1 MATEL
6 DIESIKTR
14 IDKLKS
20 EKARAEGQK
29 QSIEDTWKRDFD
41 VDTLEAA
48 ESLLATMQQELDEHK
63 AKQQEYLEAADKLL
77 TDAGV

>member
-1 MATEL
+1 MAAI
-6 DIESIKTR
+6 DIENIKTR

-20 EKARAEGQK
+20 EKARVEGQK
-29 QSIEDTWKRDFD
+29 QNIEEMWRRDFD

-77 TDAGV
+77 TEAGV

>member
-1 MATEL
+1 MATI
-6 DIESIKTR
+6 DIENIKAR

-20 EKARAEGQK
+20 EKAHAEGQK

-48 ESLLATMQQELDEHK
+48 KSLLATMQQELDEHK

-77 TDAGV
+77 TEAGV

>member
-1 MATEL
+1 MATI
-6 DIESIKTR
+6 DIENIKAR
-14 IDKLKS
+14 IDRLKS

-77 TDAGV
+77 TEAGV